1 MKRGGSFLNIVP
13 VELRRKWSQYL
24 PLPTTTVICFN
35 LGTGETNV
43 REGNVCLK
51 QMLGSHRTVCSMI
64 NGAYQLTSFIAVFSA
79 RVASAPAWMIIPLRM
94 EIIFNDKCDVF
105 DLIILWREERWRQGD
120 RETRREV
127 TTLPNHLHCALLMR
141 SKACLLTIYESFTNK
156 VTFHST
162 FVFECSLHFC

>member
-64 NGAYQLTSFIAVFSA
+64 NGAYQPTSFIAVFSA

-94 EIIFNDKCDVF
+94 EIIFNHKCDVF
-105 DLIILWREERWRQGD
+105 NLTILHMERGEMETGRQGW
-120 RETRREV
+120 
-127 TTLPNHLHCALLMR
+127 
-141 SKACLLTIYESFTNK
+141 K
-156 VTFHST
+156 
-162 FVFECSLHFC
+162 